1 MPGSTKKRKG
11 AQQSDFKRI
20 KAKVGKKAF
29 KPANVT
35 DTSFKAVAVQV
46 KNQQADSQNAKL
58 LSERGHSIQQLATQL
73 NHPAAAVRTS
83 AIRGLAN
90 VVDSHGESLKAQLS
104 ILLPAVAK
112 CCVDQHDTVRQLGL
126 GVLKTILTSASC
138 EEQVM
143 RPFLPLL
150 TAYTT
155 SALNSLD
162 RLTRLDGARA
172 VEILSTSLTSLMG
185 SQAETLLPAFVTL
198 LSDYHSQRRPT
209 AATAKRKSKSRSNEN
224 GRLVILQSLVAL
236 LKTVPK
242 KNTLTNGAFVH
253 QNPDVVFV
261 PGGRTVNALLLAG
274 REERSVRPIQSIS
287 EIPSF
292 IGGSLDTVSFKQQGP
307 SADVANDIVSKL
319 RDIFI
324 ELSQRGGTQGSKGG
338 ILLSALDIEELS
350 LLNQAICLFWNAYCC
365 DMILQDGIGDSEQ
378 SLKKGFT
385 SLLSLMMESFPAWQ
399 QSTNAELVTK
409 CALLN
414 TDICATL
421 MDIGGRLEANSKE
434 INWTRKV
441 LDYLLPRLGND
452 ATVPLQGDTIVNV
465 LSNLFLLKSDTR
477 EFTLTE
483 KTRRKILQNV
493 CEAFFVENIEA
504 DFARLASSRRAVSLI
519 LAMLENENY
528 ILESG
533 NAFDESLQM
542 AIKTLPVYLKAWKG
556 DFVVESRELLSGL
569 QDVSRRLVPDNQS
582 DEAVLDCLR
591 KGMSLLFEV
600 PKRLKRQKKR
610 PRTQSIFERYPEET
624 QRQVL
629 GLLVMIQ
636 SPSQATINDLSYICS
651 RCDTSDIGGSVSD
664 TIADAVLYSV
674 HSVRLSMPMQA
685 YLAFIIKT
693 IGIDRFD
700 ASQKEK
706 DNSSSRD
713 KNAEQPD
720 DTVVDK
726 FSASETSNEHE
737 IASSKEKSVE
747 IQIDIGIAKTLEPA
761 VLRAARSCILSGSL
775 KVLSM
780 IYPLMNE
787 WLAAMRPS
795 SNYDPSAKAAIFRT
809 ACSLCAML
817 VLDTETS
824 VLDIAS
830 DLAQNL
836 VAATCDLFT
845 MCFSRGSSHDL
856 VDKLQYLMQPIVVS
870 SLRISS
876 HFFTQTMLPYTIVYM

>member
-20 KAKVGKKAF
+20 KAKVGKKAL

-46 KNQQADSQNAKL
+46 KNQQADSLNAKL

-90 VVDSHGESLKAQLS
+90 VVDSHGESLKAHLS

-126 GVLKTILTSASC
+126 GVLKTILTSATC

-162 RLTRLDGARA
+162 RSTRLDGARA
-172 VEILSTSLTSLMG
+172 VEILSTSLPSLMG

-209 AATAKRKSKSRSNEN
+209 AATTKRKSKSGSNEN

-236 LKTVPK
+236 LNTVPQ
-242 KNTLTNGAFVH
+242 KNTLTNDGFVH
-253 QNPDVVFV
+253 QNHDVVFV

-287 EIPSF
+287 ELPSF
-292 IGGSLDTVSFKQQGP
+292 IGGSLDTVSFKQQSP
-307 SADVANDIVSKL
+307 SVDVANDIVSKL

-350 LLNQAICLFWNAYCC
+350 LLNQAISLFWNAYCC
-365 DMILQDGIGDSEQ
+365 GMILHDGNDSEQ
-378 SLKKGFT
+378 SLEKGFT
-385 SLLSLMMESFPAWQ
+385 SVLSLMMESFPAWQ
-399 QSTNAELVTK
+399 QSTNADLVTK

-421 MDIGGRLEANSKE
+421 MDIGGHLEANSKE
-434 INWTRKV
+434 INWSRKV
-441 LDYLLPRLGND
+441 LDYLLPRLGSD
-452 ATVPLQGDTIVNV
+452 AMVPLQGDTIVNV

-493 CEAFFVENIEA
+493 CDAFFVENIEA

-542 AIKTLPVYLKAWKG
+542 AIKTLPFYLKAWKG
-556 DFVVESRELLSGL
+556 DFLVESRELLSGL

-600 PKRLKRQKKR
+600 PKRLKRQKKI
-610 PRTQSIFERYPEET
+610 PRTQSIFELYPEET

-636 SPSQATINDLSYICS
+636 SPSEATINDLGYICS
-651 RCDTSDIGGSVSD
+651 RCGTSDVGGSVSD

-674 HSVRLSMPMQA
+674 HSVRRSMPMQA

-693 IGIDRFD
+693 IGVDRFD

-706 DNSSSRD
+706 DNSSSQD
-713 KNAEQPD
+713 KNAEQPE

-726 FSASETSNEHE
+726 FSASETSSEHE
-737 IASSKEKSVE
+737 IASRKEKSVE
-747 IQIDIGIAKTLEPA
+747 TQIDIGIAKALEPA

-787 WLAAMRPS
+787 WLASMRPS
-795 SNYDPSAKAAIFRT
+795 SNYDPSAKAARFRT

-830 DLAQNL
+830 DLARNL

-845 MCFSRGSSHDL
+845 MCFPRGSNHDL
-856 VDKLQYLMQPIVVS
+856 IDKLQYLMQPIVVS
-870 SLRISS
+870 SLLILL
-876 HFFTQTMLPYTIVYM
+876 HFFIQIMLPYTIIYM